1 MYERYIAR
9 REVRELE
16 SHTSDTQVHKGGKEK
31 KKKRLRRPNT

>member
-16 SHTSDTQVHKGGKEK
+16 SQTSDTQVHKGEKIKIIK
-31 KKKRLRRPNT
+31 KKT